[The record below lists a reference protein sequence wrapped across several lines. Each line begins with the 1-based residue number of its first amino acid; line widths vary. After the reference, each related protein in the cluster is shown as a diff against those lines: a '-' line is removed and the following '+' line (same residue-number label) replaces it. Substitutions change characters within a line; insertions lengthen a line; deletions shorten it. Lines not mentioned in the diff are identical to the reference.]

1 MKLTNM
7 AAGACIALVLVS
19 GAYATGSKQKTQ
31 PASGGTLTLEKGVLS
46 VGMAIEYPPM
56 EYYDA
61 DGKTPMGFDVQL
73 AKALADKLG
82 LTVKYVD
89 NAWEG
94 IFAGVNKGDY
104 DIIMSGVTI
113 TPERLQAHN
122 FTKPYIGNAMTIVL
136 LKGSG
141 ITIDKPEDIAGRKV
155 SYQAETTADIYATRL
170 EKEQGVRFEAFEYDN
185 IMQCF
190 EDLKVGRVEVIVVDS
205 LVAFDYVSGA
215 DSPFE
220 IVWQG
225 TADETFGICLKKGS
239 DALTAALDKALDELF
254 ADGTIQKI
262 SQDVFKQD
270 LVSSVRK

>member
-1 MKLTNM
+1 
-7 AAGACIALVLVS
+7 
-19 GAYATGSKQKTQ
+19 
-31 PASGGTLTLEKGVLS
+31 
-46 VGMAIEYPPM
+46 
-56 EYYDA
+56 
-61 DGKTPMGFDVQL
+61 TPIGFDVQL

-104 DIIMSGVTI
+104 DVIMSGVTI
-113 TPERLQAHN
+113 TPERRAAHN

-141 ITIDKPEDIAGRKV
+141 ITIGQPEDIAGHKV

-170 EKEQGVRFEAFEYDN
+170 AEQGVGFEVFEYDN

-190 EDLKVGRVEVIVVDS
+190 EDLKVGRVEIIVVDS
-205 LVAFDYVSGA
+205 LVAFKYVSGA
-215 DSPFE
+215 DSPYE

-225 TADETFGICLKKGS
+225 TADEQFGICLKKGN
-239 DALTAALDKALDELF
+239 DQLTAALDKALDELF

-262 SQDVFKQD
+262 SQDIFKQD